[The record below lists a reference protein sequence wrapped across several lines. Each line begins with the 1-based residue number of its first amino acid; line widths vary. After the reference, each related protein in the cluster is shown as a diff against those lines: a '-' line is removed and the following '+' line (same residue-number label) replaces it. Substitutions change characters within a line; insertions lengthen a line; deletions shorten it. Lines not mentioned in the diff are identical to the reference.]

1 MKDFK
6 YQTTLTV
13 LLSKIK
19 QMGVLNIHVFI
30 LIQQLKQ

>member
-6 YQTTLTV
+6 YQTTVTV
-13 LLSKIK
+13 SLSKIK
-19 QMGVLNIHVFI
+19 QMGVLNIHLLI